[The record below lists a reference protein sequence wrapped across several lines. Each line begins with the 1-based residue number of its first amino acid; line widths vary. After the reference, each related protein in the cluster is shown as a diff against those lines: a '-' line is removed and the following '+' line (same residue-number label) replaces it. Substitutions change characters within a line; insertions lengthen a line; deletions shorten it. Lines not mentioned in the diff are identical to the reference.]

1 MRLGILILPLT
12 SHLEKQLLKL
22 LSFYCSVAVVD
33 FKFFRVKRARKA
45 KPCFFFFFVMS
56 KAGGYK
62 ANVPG

>member
-45 KPCFFFFFVMS
+45 KPCFFFVTS

-62 ANVPG
+62 VNVPG